1 MDMVIRNP
9 SCCTSIE
16 EVCERQSTYMAYH
29 AHQRGI
35 SRRSTIS
42 RLWWTQEHPEECE
55 ERRRKI
61 LIHGRKRASLFCILH
76 KSPNPV
82 LALDGRF
89 GTLGS
94 SLLVVNT
101 SQTGRLEEQTGVLA
115 FLQHMA
121 QVTSVR
127 RISVV
132 LDILSAGRV
141 GESVL
146 ELRAGCGRSSA
157 LDAVDGVCVAL
168 EDARDG
174 GLGVVAGGEF
184 AAGGLD
190 GCDGFGAGA
199 ADDDFDGGGEFLGAA
214 GEQLDA
220 VFDAVDA
227 A

>member
-1 MDMVIRNP
+1 
-9 SCCTSIE
+9 
-16 EVCERQSTYMAYH
+16 MAYH
-29 AHQRGI
+29 ARQRGI
-35 SRRSTIS
+35 
-42 RLWWTQEHPEECE
+42 LVVPPCLVFCEHRNSLEECE
-55 ERRRKI
+55 KRREKI
-61 LIHGRKRASLFCILH
+61 LIHGKMKHPCFVLH
-76 KSPNPV
+76 AQKSPNPV
-82 LALDGRF
+82 LALDSRF
-89 GTLGS
+89 STLGS

-115 FLQHMA
+115 LLQHMA

-127 RISVV
+127 GISVV